1 MAGTRHI
8 STLLLGL
15 VLIALQAFGSAG
27 GGQASWSLALE
38 ALEAADSDSQVE
50 PSGEESRDW
59 TVAAEAPRLEPLL
72 AVHAAGLPPERVR
85 PFALVHSTSGSP
97 RAPPPRRC

>member
-1 MAGTRHI
+1 MSVTRHI

-15 VLIALQAFGSAG
+15 VLIALQALGSVD
-27 GGQASWSLALE
+27 GGQASWSLPLE
-38 ALEAADSDSQVE
+38 ALDAADSDPQVE
-50 PSGEESRDW
+50 PFGEESRDW

-72 AVHAAGLPPERVR
+72 TVHAAGLPPERVS
-85 PFALVHSTSGSP
+85 PFALVHGTSGSP